1 MPDVQLDRAPSPL
14 EQELDHQQVTLHLS
28 LLLMEETWCDTHP
41 VSMLNLDSLEPSPRA
56 DILLEAK

>member
-28 LLLMEETWCDTHP
+28 LLLINGG
-41 VSMLNLDSLEPSPRA
+41 NLVRHSSSLDAE
-56 DILLEAK
+56 LG